1 MAKVLLIN
9 SNRFKHPWPVIPF
22 GLCYI
27 AAVLEADGK
36 NKVSFLD
43 LCFSENCEEDIRR
56 SIHDFIPD
64 VIGIS
69 VRNIDDTGGYNIH
82 FLLEDVKYDV
92 VDYCKKEFPGPIV
105 IGGPS
110 VGISGKEMLDYFDL
124 EYAVCGDGE
133 YVMSEFVN
141 RIENR
146 QPPDG
151 IRGLI
156 IRRKKIIIQENEPSR
171 IKDLDSLPFPN
182 LPRYLNLHQYRL
194 FGSPLLV
201 QTKRGCAFKCSYCTY
216 NRIEGK
222 EYRLRNPALIADEI
236 EILVKQTG
244 ISHIEFADSI
254 FNVPLSHAKS
264 VLHAVISKKL
274 DLKLHTMGL
283 TPVAID
289 EELLDLMKRAGFNEV
304 DVGVESLCD
313 QILESLS
320 KNFRVADVMNTANLL
335 KRKKIPATWFIILG
349 SPIETRE
356 TVLETLNSLDKIISE
371 WDLVFVS
378 TGVRVYNGSPFAN
391 NMIRNDIHCTNDN
404 FLHPV
409 KIEPENI
416 SLEEIH
422 NIAKQFSFSHPNFY
436 FYEKEHIIPGW
447 LLLTGNLLLRMFNSR
462 LPVWRL
468 LILLRKIE
476 QVTGIG
482 LAKKGIYSLRKKLSG
497 NKSRKTKGFSLS
509 EYKLTDLKIH
519 HNA

>member
-27 AAVLEADGK
+27 ATVLEAYGK
-36 NKVSFLD
+36 NNVLFLD

-69 VRNIDDTGGYNIH
+69 IRNIDDTGGYNIH
-82 FLLEDVKYDV
+82 FLLEDVKNDV
-92 VDYCKKEFPGPIV
+92 VDYCKKEFSGPIV

-110 VGISGKEMLDYFDL
+110 AGISGKEMLGYFDL

-133 YVMSEFVN
+133 TVMSEFVN
-141 RIENR
+141 RIESL
-146 QPPDG
+146 QAPDG
-151 IRGLI
+151 LKGLI
-156 IRRKKIIIQENEPSR
+156 IRRERTVIQDNGPSR
-171 IKDLDSLPFPN
+171 VQDLDSLPFPN
-182 LPRYLNLHQYRL
+182 LPRYINLDQYRR

-216 NRIEGK
+216 NQIEGK
-222 EYRLRNPALIADEI
+222 EYRLRNPALVADEI

-264 VLHAVISKKL
+264 VLHAVINKKL
-274 DLKLHTMGL
+274 ELKLHTMGL
-283 TPVAID
+283 TPAAVD

-304 DVGVESLCD
+304 DIGVESLCD
-313 QILESLS
+313 KILESLS
-320 KNFRVADVMNTANLL
+320 KNFKLADVITTAKLL
-335 KRKKIPATWFIILG
+335 KRKKIPSTWFVILG
-349 SPIETRE
+349 SPAETRE
-356 TVLETLNSLDKIISE
+356 TVLESLNKLGEIISG
-371 WDLVFVS
+371 WDLVFIS
-378 TGVRVYNGSPFAN
+378 TGVRVYNGSPFAHDMIKN
-391 NMIRNDIHCTNDN
+391 NIHCTDDN

-422 NIAKQFSFSHPNFY
+422 TIAKQFSFSHPNFY
-436 FYEKEHIIPGW
+436 FYEKEHIIPMW
-447 LLLTGNLLLRMFNSR
+447 LVMTGTLLLRMFRSR
-462 LPVWRL
+462 QPVWRL
-468 LILLRKIE
+468 LILLRKLE
-476 QVTGIG
+476 LVTGIC
-482 LAKKGIYSLRKKLSG
+482 LVKKVIYNLKINLSENKTRK
-497 NKSRKTKGFSLS
+497 NKGFSLID
-509 EYKLTDLKIH
+509 YM
-519 HNA
+519 

>member
-27 AAVLEADGK
+27 ATVLEAEGK
-36 NKVSFLD
+36 NNVFFLD

-56 SIHDFIPD
+56 SIRDFIPD

-69 VRNIDDTGGYNIH
+69 IRNIDDTGGYNIH
-82 FLLEDVKYDV
+82 FLLEDVKNDV
-92 VDYCKKEFPGPIV
+92 IDYCKKEFSGPIV

-110 VGISGKEMLDYFDL
+110 VGISGREMLGYFDL

-133 YVMSEFVN
+133 SVMSEFVN
-141 RIENR
+141 RIENQ

-151 IRGLI
+151 LKGLI
-156 IRRKKIIIQENEPSR
+156 IRREKMVIQDNEPSR
-171 IKDLDSLPFPN
+171 VQDLDSLPFPN
-182 LPRYLNLHQYRL
+182 LPRYLNLDQYRR

-216 NRIEGK
+216 NQIEGK
-222 EYRLRNPALIADEI
+222 EYRLRNPAFIADEI

-244 ISHIEFADSI
+244 IRHIEFADSI
-254 FNVPLSHAKS
+254 FNVPLSHAKR
-264 VLHAVISKKL
+264 VLNVLISKKL

-283 TPVAID
+283 TPAAVD
-289 EELLDLMKRAGFNEV
+289 EELLVLMKKAGFNEV
-304 DVGVESLCD
+304 DIGVESLCD
-313 QILESLS
+313 KILESLS
-320 KNFRVADVMNTANLL
+320 KNFKLADVITTANLL

-349 SPIETRE
+349 SPVETRE
-356 TVLETLNSLDKIISE
+356 TVLESLNSLGKIISE
-371 WDLVFVS
+371 WDLVFIS
-378 TGVRVYNGSPFAN
+378 TGVRVYKGSPFAHD
-391 NMIRNDIHCTNDN
+391 MIKNDIHCTDDN

-422 NIAKQFSFSHPNFY
+422 TIAKRFSFSHPNFY

-447 LLLTGNLLLRMFNSR
+447 LLMTGTLLLRIFHSR
-462 LPVWRL
+462 QPVWRL
-468 LILLRKIE
+468 LILLKKIE
-476 QVTGIG
+476 LVTGIS
-482 LAKKGIYSLRKKLSG
+482 LAKKNIYRIKKQLSENKNRKV
-497 NKSRKTKGFSLS
+497 KGFSLIQ
-509 EYKLTDLKIH
+509 YK
-519 HNA
+519 